1 MYRLQTLAVAALF
14 VICASVQ
21 AQPSRELLLEGKE
34 LLTDGSNHDDKDKLL
49 EAPPLFEQAL
59 GTDSLSK
66 FARYYAASAASSL
79 ANRLLEKEELV
90 RKRTIVEH
98 INYAI
103 DQLKT
108 ALDQDEGFAD
118 GWVMLAGVYGQKMT
132 VRPLQAV
139 SLGPKFSRAMSRAR
153 ELEPNNPRVVLMK
166 AITDYNLPRIVG
178 GNKERAV
185 DDLQRT
191 AGLFA
196 EEVVTD
202 PLLPS
207 WGHDETYARLGI
219 AYLDQ
224 GDLKAARASFERAL
238 EINPEFG
245 WVKGYTVADAG
256 GAGS

>member
-1 MYRLQTLAVAALF
+1 MATRTSSWKPA
-14 VICASVQ
+14 
-21 AQPSRELLLEGKE
+21 R
-34 LLTDGSNHDDKDKLL
+34 
-49 EAPPLFEQAL
+49 
-59 GTDSLSK
+59 SLSK
-66 FARYYAASAASSL
+66 LSAPTALPNSPVTYAASAASSL
-79 ANRLLEKEELV
+79 VNRLLEKDDLA

-103 DQLKT
+103 DQLRA

-139 SLGPKFSRAMSRAR
+139 TLGPKFSRAMSRAR
-153 ELEPNNPRVVLMK
+153 EVEPNNPRVVLMK
-166 AITDYNLPRIVG
+166 ATTDYNLPRIVG

-196 EEVVTD
+196 EEVITD
-202 PLLPS
+202 PIFAS

-224 GDLKAARASFERAL
+224 GNLKAAGHHLSGHSRLTRSSD
-238 EINPEFG
+238 G
-245 WVKGYTVADAG
+245 
-256 GAGS
+256 